1 MAKIKKF
8 EQIPQAAKLIFNSP
22 DGEKLLEYLQSQFY
36 VYHSTFEHGATDPY
50 YLAYKEGQRSGVH
63 FLEHL
68 TQMDEIRQEFSE

>member
-36 VYHSTFEHGATDPY
+36 VYHSTFEHGATDPN
-50 YLAYKEGQRSGVH
+50 YLAYKEGPVSYT
-63 FLEHL
+63 HL
-68 TQMDEIRQEFSE
+68 TLPTTPYV

>member
-36 VYHSTFEHGATDPY
+36 VYHSTFEPGATDPN
-50 YLAYKEGQRSGVH
+50 YLAYKEGQRSVVL